1 MLYDLGQM
9 TSPLSHLGKTDLSEV
24 CEIFIGHLRIMRV
37 ENLARKW
44 YFACFSSR
52 EVICFENIR

>member
-1 MLYDLGQM
+1 M
-9 TSPLSHLGKTDLSEV
+9 TSPLSHLGKTDLSEA
-24 CEIFIGHLRIMRV
+24 CEIFIGPLRIMRV

-52 EVICFENIR
+52 GVICFENIR